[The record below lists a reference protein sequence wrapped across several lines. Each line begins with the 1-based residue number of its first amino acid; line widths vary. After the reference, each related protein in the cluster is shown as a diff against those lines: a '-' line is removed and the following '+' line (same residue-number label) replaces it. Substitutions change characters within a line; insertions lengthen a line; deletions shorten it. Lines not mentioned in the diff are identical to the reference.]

1 MNEGAQKARGKMEP
15 HYDGVAELWW
25 SSEAELNEQMNAA
38 SSKAAK
44 AGAALLEDE
53 SKFIDLPNSPLWFAY
68 EYPQVNPAPE
78 DITAKAKEQHSS
90 RLLPVTPP
98 IKTY

>member
-44 AGAALLEDE
+44 AGAALLKDE
-53 SKFIDLPNSPLWFAY
+53 SKFIDLSNSPL
-68 EYPQVNPAPE
+68 
-78 DITAKAKEQHSS
+78 
-90 RLLPVTPP
+90 
-98 IKTY
+98 